1 MVKIPVILLAAGNSS
16 RMGQPKQLLPW
27 GEKTLIEH
35 QLSVLMQL
43 GAPIIVVLGAYSEQ
57 IWPVIEHYPVTVALN
72 DKWES
77 GMGSSVTCGIT
88 KMELT
93 ETETKGALITLVDQ
107 PLIPA
112 DHYYSLT
119 ENFEPGNEQ
128 IVASTSAESWI
139 GVPVLFDKCY
149 FSELKNLRG
158 EKGAKSLIQQYP
170 SRIKTVECNEI
181 INDIDT
187 LENYQNLYLKHFK
200 STK

>member
-1 MVKIPVILLAAGNSS
+1 
-16 RMGQPKQLLPW
+16 MGQPKQLLPW

-35 QLSVLMQL
+35 QISVLMQL
-43 GAPIIVVLGAYSEQ
+43 GTPIIVVLGAYSEQ
-57 IWPVIEHYPVTVALN
+57 IWPVIEHYPVTIAVN

-77 GMGSSVTCGIT
+77 GMGSSVACGTT
-88 KMELT
+88 KVELT
-93 ETETKGALITLVDQ
+93 ETEAKGALITLVDQ

-112 DHYYSLT
+112 DHYYSLL

-170 SRIKTVECNEI
+170 SRIKTMECNEI

-187 LENYQNLYLKHFK
+187 LKTYQETYRKHFK
-200 STK
+200 ST